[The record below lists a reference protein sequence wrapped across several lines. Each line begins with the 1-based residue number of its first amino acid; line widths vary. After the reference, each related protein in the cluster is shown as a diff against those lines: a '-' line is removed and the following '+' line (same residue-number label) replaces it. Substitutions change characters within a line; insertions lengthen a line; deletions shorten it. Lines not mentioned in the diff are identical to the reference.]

1 MCLIMHVKMSY
12 HLEYKTLSD
21 GSDEKLYL
29 LFFFVIGYMLSF
41 GEFALKIMTFDDS
54 IQENSAMTMK
64 YRNQHTNMKLFC
76 R

>member
-1 MCLIMHVKMSY
+1 MHAKMSY

-21 GSDEKLYL
+21 ESDEKLYL
-29 LFFFVIGYMLSF
+29 LFFFFVIGSMLSF

-64 YRNQHTNMKLFC
+64 YRNQQTNMKLFC